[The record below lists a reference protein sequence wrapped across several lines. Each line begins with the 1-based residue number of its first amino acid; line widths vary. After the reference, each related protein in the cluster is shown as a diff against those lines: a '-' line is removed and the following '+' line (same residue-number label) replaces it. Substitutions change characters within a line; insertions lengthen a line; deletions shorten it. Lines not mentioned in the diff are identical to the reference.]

1 MECEDRNKLREDEMF
16 VPKELNIASVF
27 IGVHVWLKPAVD
39 CVAPVVVPVDA
50 HSAAVVFSWNWE
62 SGMA

>member
-27 IGVHVWLKPAVD
+27 IGVHV
-39 CVAPVVVPVDA
+39 
-50 HSAAVVFSWNWE
+50 
-62 SGMA
+62 